1 MISSNNTDL
10 IWRSLNWQIYPLLKM
25 GSCRYMKYQDVNIL
39 HTNTWGNSKFLSLS
53 INCTLCYYQGKCLYL
68 YRNHETLIFTLPHN
82 LIFLKHK
89 LHVWCTVIVHCIL
102 VSLLTSFPFIY
113 QAQVF
118 YWQRTLYMFIK
129 LLIICTTT
137 YTKIKRKN
145 NIESGYMLRVLWFSV
160 WFTCLVRALT
170 VKVRFECSLKI

>member
-1 MISSNNTDL
+1 MRKLKIPVTINLLYIMLLSAY
-10 IWRSLNWQIYPLLKM
+10 IYTET
-25 GSCRYMKYQDVNIL
+25 MK
-39 HTNTWGNSKFLSLS
+39 
-53 INCTLCYYQGKCLYL
+53 
-68 YRNHETLIFTLPHN
+68 LIFTLPHN

-89 LHVWCTVIVHCIL
+89 LQFHIHVWCTVIVHCIL

-118 YWQRTLYMFIK
+118 YWQHTLYMFIK

-145 NIESGYMLRVLWFSV
+145 NIESGYAKSFVISCVVLMLS
-160 WFTCLVRALT
+160 TC
-170 VKVRFECSLKI
+170 FDS

>member
-1 MISSNNTDL
+1 MRKLKIPVTISLLYIMLLSAY
-10 IWRSLNWQIYPLLKM
+10 IYTET
-25 GSCRYMKYQDVNIL
+25 MK
-39 HTNTWGNSKFLSLS
+39 
-53 INCTLCYYQGKCLYL
+53 
-68 YRNHETLIFTLPHN
+68 LIFTLPHN

-89 LHVWCTVIVHCIL
+89 LQFHIRVWCTVIVHCIL

-145 NIESGYMLRVLWFSV
+145 NIESGYAKSFVIFCVVHMLS
-160 WFTCLVRALT
+160 TC
-170 VKVRFECSLKI
+170 FDS